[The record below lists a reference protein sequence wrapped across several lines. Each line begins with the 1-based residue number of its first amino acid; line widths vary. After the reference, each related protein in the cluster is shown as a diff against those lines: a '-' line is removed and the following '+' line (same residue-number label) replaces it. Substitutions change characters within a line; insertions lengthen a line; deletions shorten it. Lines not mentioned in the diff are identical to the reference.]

1 MSKQPRITV
10 AQLERVGADLH
21 RPECVVAG
29 ADGEVF
35 VPDWRGGVTRIA
47 DNGAQETWLATDPA
61 IELRPNGI
69 AVMDDGSFLLANL
82 GDRGG
87 VWRLDHQGA
96 LTPWLVEV
104 DGVAL
109 PPANFVTVDSQGR
122 TWITVS
128 TRCLPRQLAWRADV
142 ADGFVVLVDERG
154 ARIVADG
161 LHYTNECRPD
171 PSGNWLY
178 VVETFGR
185 RLARFPITHG
195 GRLKSPEIVLTLGHG
210 SWPDGFAFDQQ
221 GGVWLTSLI
230 SNRLM
235 RFDGETLHTIVEEAN
250 TAHVDAVE
258 EAFARGEMRAEH
270 LGPVPGTRLQ
280 HVTSVAFGGA
290 DLRTAY
296 VGCLHTDCIF
306 RFRSEIPGVAPPHW
320 NFPLP

>member
-1 MSKQPRITV
+1 VLGTRT
-10 AQLERVGADLH
+10 GD
-21 RPECVVAG
+21 
-29 ADGEVF
+29 VF
-35 VPDWRGGVTRIA
+35 VPDWRGGVAVVRA
-47 DNGAQETWLATDPA
+47 DGRQQAWLAEDA
-61 IELRPNGI
+61 GFELRPNGI
-69 AVMDDGSFLLANL
+69 AFNADGSFLLANL

-87 VWRLDHQGA
+87 IWRLDQQGA

-104 DGVAL
+104 DGIAL
-109 PPANFVTVDSQGR
+109 PPANFVTVDSHGR

-128 TRCLPRQLAWRADV
+128 TRCRPRQLAWRADV

-171 PSGNWLY
+171 PSGEWLY

-185 RLARFPITHG
+185 RLTRFPIAHG

-210 SWPDGFAFDQQ
+210 SWPDGFAFDEHR
-221 GGVWLTSLI
+221 GVWLTSLI

-250 TAHVDAVE
+250 TTHVDAVE
-258 EAFARGEMRAEH
+258 EAFARGQMRTEH
-270 LGPVPGTRLQ
+270 LGPIPGTRLQ
-280 HVTSVAFGGA
+280 HVTSIAFGGA

-320 NFPLP
+320 NFTLP